1 MRLTPYVE
9 IDGET
14 ITVIVPRA
22 EMGQGVQTTLA
33 ALVAEE
39 MDLDWGSFSVA
50 HGAPSR
56 SYANGALLVAGLPF
70 AAYRET
76 RLTRWAA
83 GAMRVTGRLM
93 GMQIT
98 GGSTS
103 TRDAYL
109 RMRRAGAAA
118 RAMLVAA
125 AARRLGQPPET
136 LRTQDG
142 AVVAP
147 DGTRLPYAALA
158 AAAAKQRPPRRPRL
172 KPSRDWRLLGRALPR
187 PDMAD
192 KVHGRTR
199 YAGDIRAEGM
209 LFATVRM
216 CPHFGG
222 TLRGVDAGP
231 ALAIPGV
238 VKVVEIGAGVGVIA
252 RDTWTAM
259 RAARA
264 LAPDWGPA
272 SGPADTDAAF
282 GAIAAAFDRRP
293 TVTLGRRGDVEAALG
308 AEKPIEAEYRV
319 PYLAHATMEPM
330 TATALYGDGRLTLW
344 AGTQAP
350 LLARERAA
358 RAVGLKPRD
367 VTLHVTPM
375 GGGFGRR
382 AEFDFSD
389 QAARLAR
396 AVPGRPVCL
405 AWSRAEDMSHDF
417 YRPAM
422 IARLRGQA
430 GASGPAAL
438 SLDIAGP
445 SVLAEQARRVVG
457 YVPPG
462 PDKML
467 LEGAFD
473 QPYAIA
479 DFRARGYR
487 ADIGIPVG
495 SWRSVG
501 YSHNTFFLESFLDEI
516 AAAAGLD
523 PVEMRLNL
531 MRGESARAAKVLER
545 AAEIA
550 GWGTPPP
557 PGHARGVAFCWS
569 FGAPTAQVV
578 EICRTEAGIRLERLC
593 CAMDVGRA
601 LDPGIVEAQIVS
613 GALFGLSAA
622 IYGEITLAGGAVE
635 QANFDSS
642 RELRLGQLP
651 AIETCIL
658 QSGGKPAGVGE
669 PATPPA
675 APALANALFALT
687 GERHRRLPLH
697 HAVRF
702 A

>member
-1 MRLTPYVE
+1 MVRLTRYVE

-14 ITVIVPRA
+14 VTVIVPRA
-22 EMGQGVQTTLA
+22 EMGQGVTTTLA

-39 MDLDWGSFSVA
+39 LDLDWGDFAVA

-56 SYANGALLVAGLPF
+56 AYANGALLEAGLPF
-70 AAYRET
+70 ATYRDT

-83 GAMRVTGRLM
+83 GAMRAMGRLM

-109 RMRRAGAAA
+109 GMRRAGAAA
-118 RAMLVAA
+118 RAMLLAA
-125 AARRLGQPPET
+125 AARRLGKPIEA
-136 LRTQDG
+136 LRTEAG
-142 AVVAP
+142 AVIAP
-147 DGTRLPYAALA
+147 DGTRLPYTALA
-158 AAAAKQRPPRRPRL
+158 EEAAHETPPRRPKL
-172 KPSRDWRLLGRALPR
+172 KPRRAWRLLGRPLPR
-187 PDMAD
+187 VDMAD

-199 YAGDIRAEGM
+199 YATDIRAEGM
-209 LFATVRM
+209 LFATVRL
-216 CPHFGG
+216 CPGFGG
-222 TLRGVDAGP
+222 RLRAMDDSA
-231 ALAIPGV
+231 ARAMPGV
-238 VKVVEIGAGVGVIA
+238 VKVVDLSTGIGVLA

-259 RAARA
+259 RAAEAVRPDC
-264 LAPDWGPA
+264 APATGPE
-272 SGPADTDAAF
+272 DMETAF
-282 GAIAAAFDRRP
+282 AAIADSFDRRP
-293 TVTLGRRGDVEAALG
+293 TVTLGRRGNVDRALTG
-308 AEKPIEAEYRV
+308 GTIEAEYRV

-330 TATALYGDGRLTLW
+330 SATALYDEGHLTLW

-350 LLARERAA
+350 LLARDKAA
-358 RAVGLKPRD
+358 RAIGLRPRD
-367 VTLHVTPM
+367 VTVHVTPM

-382 AEFDFSD
+382 AEFDFTD

-396 AVPGRPVCL
+396 AVPGRPVSMT
-405 AWSRAEDMSHDF
+405 WSRAEDMAHDF

-422 IARLRGQA
+422 IARLRGRV
-430 GASGPAAL
+430 GPEGPVAL

-445 SVLAEQARRVVG
+445 SVIAEQARRVVG

-462 PDKML
+462 PDKVL

-473 QPYAIA
+473 QPYAIPHV
-479 DFRARGYR
+479 RARGYR
-487 ADIGIPVG
+487 ARIGIPVG

-501 YSHNTFFLESFLDEI
+501 YSHNTFFLESFLDEM

-523 PVEMRLNL
+523 PVEMRLGL
-531 MRGESARAAKVLER
+531 MRGESPRAARVLE
-545 AAEIA
+545 ATAELA
-550 GWGTPPP
+550 GWGTPLPE
-557 PGHARGVAFCWS
+557 GRARGVAFCWS

-578 EICRTEAGIRLERLC
+578 EIGQSAEGIRLERLF

-622 IYGEITLAGGAVE
+622 INGAITLKGGAVA
-635 QANFDSS
+635 QRNFDGYP
-642 RELRLGQLP
+642 ELRLGQLP
-651 AIETCIL
+651 KVDIRIL
-658 QSGGKPAGVGE
+658 ESGGKPSGVGE

-675 APALANALFALT
+675 APALANALYALT
-687 GERHRRLPLH
+687 GERHRRLPLCRS
-697 HAVRF
+697 VRF